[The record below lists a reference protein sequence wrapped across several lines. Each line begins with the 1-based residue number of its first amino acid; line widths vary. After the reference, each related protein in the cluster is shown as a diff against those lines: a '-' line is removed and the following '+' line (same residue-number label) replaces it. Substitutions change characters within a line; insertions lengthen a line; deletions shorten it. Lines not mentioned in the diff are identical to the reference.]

1 MCAQESS
8 LHTNHIKNGYEITN
22 VTNILFIIQILSYII
37 LNRTL
42 SKIQQRKDTITP
54 QAIDRG

>member
-8 LHTNHIKNGYEITN
+8 LHTYHIKNGYEITN